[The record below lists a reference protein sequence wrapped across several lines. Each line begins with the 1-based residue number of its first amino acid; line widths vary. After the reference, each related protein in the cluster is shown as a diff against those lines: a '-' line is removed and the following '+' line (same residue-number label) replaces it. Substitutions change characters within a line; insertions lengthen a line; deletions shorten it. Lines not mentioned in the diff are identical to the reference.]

1 MARKR
6 AVGEGTI
13 CRRKDGRWEVALT
26 CETTSGAR
34 KRIRKYASS
43 RAEADGL
50 LVELK
55 GQVRG
60 GIPVPDQAWKL
71 ADYLDYWLENVVR
84 VAKRPATYELYEATV
99 RLHLKPALGKH
110 SLVRL
115 SVPIVQR
122 FLNDQSSSGKY
133 SLRKVQIMRTVL
145 SAALTR
151 AMREQLLVHNVAR
164 LVELPQWQRTAAL
177 EPWNVD
183 EIKSFL
189 AAASDHKLNAA
200 FLLSVMYGL
209 RRGEVLGLR
218 WCDVD
223 FEHDELHI
231 RQQLQRLQQ
240 GLSIGPVKTAAGERD
255 FHLVSTVREALFARR
270 EAQAADQARAG
281 VDWHGKSEDEALVF
295 TSSTGNPH
303 EPKNYNRAF
312 KQLCRAIGLRE
323 IRLHDLRHTQATLL
337 KDLNVPVRDVQAI
350 LGHASPVTTQL
361 IYEHV
366 SLEASARALGSVEA
380 ILQADDSGSDGRSN
394 IEGAFTRS
402 RQNAALAVKKEPP
415 EADFWRLLAEFTSVV
430 VGGPGGTRTL
440 DTLLKRTID
449 TPPEQG
455 WRERRAFLQHRTRN
469 VLLGLVAVNSSRQ
482 NPPVR
487 TPDTYGPVPAQT
499 ALSRHRVERAIAHT
513 TLSIY
518 GAERAY
524 AQ

>member
-26 CETTSGAR
+26 CETTTGVR

-55 GQVRG
+55 GQVRQG
-60 GIPVPDQAWKL
+60 VPVPDRAWKL
-71 ADYLDYWLENVVR
+71 GDYLGYWLEDVVR

-99 RLHLKPALGKH
+99 RLHLKPALGNY

-115 SVPIVQR
+115 SVPTVQR
-122 FLNDQSSSGKY
+122 FLNEQAASGKY

-164 LVELPQWQRTAAL
+164 LVELPQWQRTARL
-177 EPWNVD
+177 EPWSVD

-189 AAASDHKLNAA
+189 AAASDHVLYAA

-218 WCDVD
+218 WRDID
-223 FEHDELHI
+223 FDQDELHV

-255 FHLVSTVREALFARR
+255 FQLVSTVRGALLARR
-270 EAQAADQARAG
+270 QAQAAEQARAEAT
-281 VDWHGKSEDEALVF
+281 WQGKPEDEALVF
-295 TSSTGNPH
+295 TSSTGNPF
-303 EPKNYNRAF
+303 EPKNYNRSF
-312 KQLCRAIGLRE
+312 KQLCRANGLRE

-337 KDLNVPVRDVQAI
+337 KDLNVPVRDAQAI
-350 LGHASPVTTQL
+350 LGHASPVTTQQ
-361 IYEHV
+361 IYQHV
-366 SLEASARALGSVEA
+366 SMEASARALGSVEA
-380 ILQADDSGSDGRSN
+380 ILQPDASVPDSRQT
-394 IEGAFTRS
+394 IAEIFTRS
-402 RQNAALAVKKEPP
+402 RQDAAPAVKKEPP

-430 VGGPGGTRTL
+430 RGGPGGTRTL

-449 TPPEQG
+449 VPFEQR
-455 WRERRAFLQHRTRN
+455 WRETRALLQHRTC
-469 VLLGLVAVNSSRQ
+469 LLMLGLVAVSSSRQ
-482 NPPVR
+482 NPAARTAAVR
-487 TPDTYGPVPAQT
+487 RSGPAPAAQLLLRIALLQT
-499 ALSRHRVERAIAHT
+499 TSSSIRAEGSAD
-513 TLSIY
+513 
-518 GAERAY
+518 